1 MSFLLIF
8 LISLSFYELTQ
19 NIQSKYLLVEVKEQ
33 TEFRDILSRANYGSM
48 QVGET
53 RKFEIDKNKKKDC
66 KLPGEGV
73 VEIDVKKEEST
84 SFAFTFR
91 ASLKHKSL
99 TLPAGFIYC
108 DYGYVALLKT
118 QEYQNCGI
126 GKILTQLC
134 LNEEEIHK
142 VAGNEKNGALI
153 QMETYIKECEKKEA
167 CKKNDGRLKKLKDL
181 QELIRSHC
189 SKLIWM
195 EMKANNGVAKTG
207 AHVYFNSGIA
217 SGFTEMFMT
226 THLKFDEFKFYPKN
240 GLGDVKSL
248 QARYSDD
255 GYMVDGDEKTAV
267 WGWNWFFCH
276 P

>member
-1 MSFLLIF
+1 MKLYIF
-8 LISLSFYELTQ
+8 LFI
-19 NIQSKYLLVEVKEQ
+19 
-33 TEFRDILSRANYGSM
+33 EFLDIRSRANYGSM

-66 KLPGEGV
+66 KLPGKGV
-73 VEIDVKKEEST
+73 VEIDIKKEESK

-91 ASLKHKSL
+91 AFLKHKSL
-99 TLPAGFIYC
+99 TLPAGFINC
-108 DYGYVALLKT
+108 DYGFIALLKT
-118 QEYQNCGI
+118 QYYQNCGI

-134 LNEEEIHK
+134 LNEEEIHQA
-142 VAGNEKNGALI
+142 VGNEKNGALI
-153 QMETYIKECEKKEA
+153 QMEKYVEECEKKES
-167 CKKNDGRLKKLKDL
+167 CKKNDERLKELKDL

-195 EMKANNGVAKTG
+195 EMEANNGKAQTG

-217 SGFTEMFMT
+217 SGFTEMFMS
-226 THLKFDEFKFYPKN
+226 THLKFDKFDFYPKN
-240 GLGDVKSL
+240 GFGEVKSL

-255 GYMVDGDEKTAV
+255 GYMIDGDKKTKV

-276 P
+276 PKKSEDKKIRTILPT